1 MSRNKLFYLI
11 LTGAHV
17 LTGTH
22 NINLSKINRA
32 NSYKINNNSAVF
44 CDCFPL

>member
-1 MSRNKLFYLI
+1 M

-32 NSYKINNNSAVF
+32 NSYKINSSSGVF
-44 CDCFPL
+44 CNCFPL